1 MGEKTAVAI
10 LPKSTNSGEFPVR
23 EEAGGSGEGAA
34 ATGVSKMIFQAFKLS
49 LPAPHPCQ
57 YSCQNTLCV
66 ISQEE
71 INIHN

>member
-34 ATGVSKMIFQAFKLS
+34 AATGVSKMIFQAFKLS
-49 LPAPHPCQ
+49 
-57 YSCQNTLCV
+57 
-66 ISQEE
+66 
-71 INIHN
+71 

>member
-1 MGEKTAVAI
+1 LGEKTAVAI
-10 LPKSTNSGEFPVR
+10 LPKSTNSGEFPAR
-23 EEAGGSGEGAA
+23 EELGGSAA
-34 ATGVSKMIFQAFKLS
+34 GVSKMIFQAFKLS